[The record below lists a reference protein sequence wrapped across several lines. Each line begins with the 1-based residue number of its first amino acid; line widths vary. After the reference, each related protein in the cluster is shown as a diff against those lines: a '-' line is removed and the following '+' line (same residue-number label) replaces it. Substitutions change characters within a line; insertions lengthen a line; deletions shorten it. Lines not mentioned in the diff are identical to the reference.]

1 MAKKNKVAS
10 LVKVGVSDYPPTSTS
25 HKPSAEDKLRQRKY
39 AAEDALRTLTRAT
52 EIQKDKTLMRD
63 VCTMAKQQIK
73 DLSSV
78 TKRKPSG
85 R

>member
-10 LVKVGVSDYPPTSTS
+10 LVKVGVSDYPMPSTS
-25 HKPSAEDKLRQRKY
+25 YKQSAEDKLRQRKY

-63 VCTMAKQQIK
+63 VRTMAQQQIK

>member
-10 LVKVGVSDYPPTSTS
+10 LVKVASDPGPVSASSY
-25 HKPSAEDKLRQRKY
+25 KPSAEDKLRQRKY